1 MPSAT
6 TRPLTTDTPHEA
18 AFATPVGPDVF
29 SGIVYG
35 VQIWTPDPYDVEA
48 VHADAREAYHRLL
61 TRASAP
67 ERPGYSKTLLLLGES
82 GSGKTHLMRA
92 FRTTAHESGSGYCGY
107 LQIRTRSDNYAR
119 YVLSNVVTSLEQP
132 FKAGHSETGLH
143 RLASGLLDALDAIP
157 DDDRQRLCDDLLEPD
172 ELARLVHR
180 FADIAVQYPRFQR
193 IDINVIR
200 AVLYT
205 LPNDG
210 RIRPRILNWLRC
222 EDLGRYDRELI
233 GDLVPRPQPEK
244 PMETIVDL
252 GRLMY
257 AVHNASFVLL
267 VDQIDHTLNLD
278 RKDEDQGEQFRAAV
292 ATLLEVADKLPTA
305 VIVVGCLEDLF
316 KTETGRECL
325 PKWALDRLERD
336 PDPIRLSGKPTDEQI
351 AAIIGR
357 RLEVL
362 FDAAAVEPDP
372 TNPLAPFTSSDV
384 ARLSGLQTRSVLE
397 SCLRHRAK
405 CLTAGHW
412 LPFEPDST
420 GKNKDTIHV
429 WEQLWND
436 FLALY
441 KSPPLDES
449 GLAELLG
456 CTIRTA
462 SAETPG
468 GTFFGADPD
477 GRFVPVEVHH
487 PGNSVDLM
495 YVVVCDRPPQGGALG
510 RQVEEAAKIAG
521 EFPAV
526 LVRSTE
532 YPKGLKAA
540 VSQEIAKLVAPRGKG
555 RRVVVAN
562 SDWRAMAAFR
572 DFHGKHHAEA
582 GFADWQRAERP
593 LAELPAVNAILALDK
608 LLAAAP
614 VVPPSPPPPPPKAG
628 IPKETVAPKPVA
640 SRTPAGGPVRLGT
653 TRSTVPAV
661 VDLQLRDLCRH
672 AAFLGGSGSGKT
684 TAALTLIEQLLLAGV
699 PAVLLDRKG
708 DLAQYAD
715 PAAWTVAEPDPDR
728 AARRDRLRAALDV
741 RLYTPG
747 SAAGRP
753 LAIPIVPPDL
763 GQLPAAD
770 QEQMA
775 QFAAAALGS
784 MLAYKGKSPDPKL
797 VILQK
802 GIEVLGRAAGAP
814 VTVKAVQKLVADRDE
829 ALTAAVDGFEDKHYK
844 RLAEDLLSLVHQRR
858 SLLEGG
864 EPLDMDVL
872 LGRDSAATPDKARLT
887 VISTQFLG
895 DAAATDF
902 WVSQFLLAV
911 DRWRAKNPSPDGALQ
926 AVFLFDEADQYLPA
940 VGKPATKGPMEGL
953 LKRARSA
960 GVGVFLA
967 TQSPGDFDYKC
978 RDNVLTWLVGKV
990 KEPVAIN
997 KLKPVLT
1004 AGRADVTGKLAGQAA
1019 GQFYLA
1025 RETDVTPVGVDRNL
1039 IPTTQLPED
1048 RVLAAAKAGLSGS
1061 V

>member
-1 MPSAT
+1 MT
-6 TRPLTTDTPHEA
+6 TA
-18 AFATPVGPDVF
+18 VGPVPATDPRRVAFCTPAGPEVF
-29 SGIVYG
+29 SGVVHG
-35 VQIWTPDPYDVEA
+35 NQVWTPDPFDVEA
-48 VHADAREAYHRLL
+48 IHVDAREAFDRLL
-61 TRASAP
+61 NRASCAHLP
-67 ERPGYSKTLLLLGES
+67 ADGKSLLLLGEA
-82 GSGKTHLMRA
+82 GSGKSHLMRA
-92 FRTTAHESGSGYCGY
+92 FHTAAHAAGSGYCGY
-107 LQIRTRSDNYAR
+107 LQMTARTDNYAR
-119 YVLSNVVTSLEQP
+119 YLLSNLIDSLEQP
-132 FKAGHSETGLH
+132 YKPGNPETGLARLGRGVVDLLDSIPADERA
-143 RLASGLLDALDAIP
+143 RLADDPTLDPADV
-157 DDDRQRLCDDLLEPD
+157 
-172 ELARLVHR
+172 ARLVHR
-180 FADIAVQYPRFQR
+180 LAYVAVQDTRFR
-193 IDINVIR
+193 GIDIDVIR
-200 AVLYT
+200 GVLFARA
-205 LPNDG
+205 ND
-210 RIRPRILNWLRC
+210 PRLHALALKWLRC
-222 EDLGRYDRELI
+222 EDLGRFDRELL
-233 GDLVPRPQPEK
+233 GDLVPRPQPEMPLK
-244 PMETIVDL
+244 TVLAL
-252 GRLMY
+252 GRLVH
-257 AVHNASFVLL
+257 AVHEAALVLL
-267 VDQIDHTLNLD
+267 VDQIEEVLD
-278 RKDEDQGEQFRAAV
+278 FDRSGPERGEQFRSAV
-292 ATLLEVADKLPTA
+292 NTLVDVADNLPNA
-305 VIVVGCLEDLF
+305 VVVVGCLEDLF
-316 KTETGRECL
+316 KSGRQYL
-325 PKWALDRLERD
+325 PMPKLDRLERD
-336 PDPIRLSGKPTDEQI
+336 PDPIRLSGKRTEAEI
-351 AAIIGR
+351 AAMLAP
-357 RLEVL
+357 RLEAI
-362 FDAAAVEPDP
+362 FAAAG
-372 TNPLAPFTSSDV
+372 T
-384 ARLSGLQTRSVLE
+384 
-397 SCLRHRAK
+397 
-405 CLTAGHW
+405 
-412 LPFEPDST
+412 EPDSDSPIAPYST
-420 GKNKDTIHV
+420 ADLKGLISLRPRDILDNLRRHREECFRRAGWVSPEWVTSMPEPPPLTK
-429 WEQLWND
+429 WEQRWND
-436 FLALY
+436 FHKTYATPILC
-441 KSPPLDES
+441 DEPE
-449 GLAELLG
+449 LAELLG
-456 CTIRTA
+456 FTILSS
-462 SAETPG
+462 SAEMPG
-468 GTFFGADPD
+468 GAHFGTDLD
-477 GRFVPVEVHH
+477 GRFVAVETHGA
-487 PGNSVDLM
+487 GNAVDKL
-495 YVVVCDRPPQGGALG
+495 YVAVCDRNARGNGLKTQITE
-510 RQVEEAAKIAG
+510 VEKRAG
-521 EFPAV
+521 EIPAV
-526 LVRSTE
+526 FVRST
-532 YPKGLKAA
+532 PFPASPAA
-540 VSQEIAKLVAPRGKG
+540 EVSKQLAKLVAPRGKG

-628 IPKETVAPKPVA
+628 IPKEAVAPKPVA
-640 SRTPAGGPVRLGT
+640 SRPPAGGPVRLGT

-715 PAAWTVAEPDPDR
+715 PAAWTAAEPDPDR

-864 EPLDMDVL
+864 EPLDMDTL
-872 LGRDSAATPDKARLT
+872 LGRDSAAAPDKTRLT

-895 DAAATDF
+895 DPAATDF

-1061 V
+1061 G